1 MSLSKSKLFKK
12 YLFFKS
18 IILIFGS
25 ISLAKPVFS
34 VPVEFTCKVNGSY
47 GVKNRTDIDQKGRK
61 FYPPKLAKNVSEEFE
76 KFKVIF
82 DINKGKGTI
91 NGSDAEIIS
100 SKIDFSRGIG
110 TIRPIIGP
118 VVLYSSVANFKET
131 RNLKNIWEKRERDY
145 DKRYL
150 MLDRALLFDKGK
162 RSKFTLID
170 SFDNAITDITFS
182 QNKYKSAVTEK
193 NILHEIYYGICYQ
206 PKN

>member
-1 MSLSKSKLFKK
+1 MSLSKNKLFKK
-12 YLFFKS
+12 SLFLKS
-18 IILIFGS
+18 AILIFGS
-25 ISLAKPVFS
+25 ISLAKPVFP

-47 GVKNRTDIDQKGRK
+47 GVKNRTFRDRNGLK

-82 DINKGKGTI
+82 DINKGKAYI

-100 SKIDFSRGIG
+100 SKISKDR

-131 RNLKNIWEKRERDY
+131 RDSRSRWEKRERDY

-150 MLDRALLFDKGK
+150 MLDRAPIFDKGN

>member
-1 MSLSKSKLFKK
+1 MSFSKSKLFKK
-12 YLFFKS
+12 SLFLKS
-18 IILIFGS
+18 AILIFGS
-25 ISLAKPVFS
+25 ISLAKPVFP
-34 VPVEFTCKVNGSY
+34 VPVEFTCQVNGSY
-47 GVKNRTDIDQKGRK
+47 GVNNRMVRDQNGKK

-82 DINKGKGTI
+82 DINKGQGTI

-100 SKIDFSRGIG
+100 SKISKDI

-131 RNLKNIWEKRERDY
+131 RDSRSRWEKRERDY

-150 MLDRALLFDKGK
+150 MLDRAPIFDKGN

-170 SFDNAITDITFS
+170 SFDNAITDITLS
-182 QNKYKSAVTEK
+182 ENKFKSSITEK